1 MLADSFIQFCMS
13 VYFLFHMYSDKI
25 KGCFIKLC
33 CYLPCI
39 DTKHTF
45 IFQMP
50 KMYDLHCSYAKYMN
64 PSRETIPLKL
74 PHQCDSEGGRI
85 RGALLYKTHYSLF
98 LSQIELYTTLTSS
111 FEIKKLFY

>member
-39 DTKHTF
+39 DTIHTF

-50 KMYDLHCSYAKYMN
+50 KMYDFHCSNAKYMN
-64 PSRETIPLKL
+64 PHERPFLLNYHTNVILKVVV
-74 PHQCDSEGGRI
+74 
-85 RGALLYKTHYSLF
+85 
-98 LSQIELYTTLTSS
+98 
-111 FEIKKLFY
+111 